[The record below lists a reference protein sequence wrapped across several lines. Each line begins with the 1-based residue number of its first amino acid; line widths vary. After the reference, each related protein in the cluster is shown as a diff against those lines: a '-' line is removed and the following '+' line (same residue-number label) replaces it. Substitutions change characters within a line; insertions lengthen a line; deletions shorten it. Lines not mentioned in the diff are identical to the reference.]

1 MEHDRFSEFMTLV
14 VSAQRSVTR
23 LKGHYMASYGLGST
37 HTTCIRKLHETR
49 GGLNRTQLA
58 EYCELDKAQVSR
70 IVSELCEKGFTTE
83 EKTGSG
89 YKRKVTLTE
98 EGDRIARDIDK
109 IILEINDRVS
119 GEIPKEQIEAFY
131 SVFGTICDNLKVAE
145 QTSEN
150 KSERK

>member
-23 LKGHYMASYGLGST
+23 LKGYYMASYGLGST
-37 HTTCIRKLHETR
+37 HTTCIKKLHESD

-58 EYCELDKAQVSR
+58 EYCELDKAQISR
-70 IVSELCEKGFTTE
+70 IVSELCEKGYTTE
-83 EKTGSG
+83 EKTGSA

-98 EGDRIARDIDK
+98 EGSRIAQDIDR
-109 IILEINDRVS
+109 IILEINTRVS

-145 QTSEN
+145 QTSES
-150 KSERK
+150 KHERK